1 MGDPAVSSRQSILAA
16 SLLVALVAAG
26 SPARGATKVVC
37 QGDSITLGSGVFDEQ
52 NRGGYPGRLKEKLRK
67 RGIPDAVIVNAGANG
82 EDSFG
87 GLSRTSFTLSQHPDA
102 KKWVSMYGTNDVE
115 NVLNGAYSMESAVQ
129 NIDAMGRKVKGAGI
143 EFFYA
148 TIIPR
153 RPDANRDAGNGR
165 TFGLVFRI
173 RDLTSSGQRALAE
186 PWDIF
191 AGKGNV
197 IFRQYYSRNP
207 NDPIG
212 HPNAAGFNLLAEHF
226 ADKLAGID
234 ALSPT
239 PSGFT
244 KTGAGKKMKKGDK
257 FTNIM
262 HESGAGINVDRTW
275 FTINGRPVE
284 SKVTGNKRKIV
295 QTYKVVKADLA
306 CAARVTVRSEDL
318 AEPPN
323 IRNRLVA
330 EYTVKGPK
338 HIKGDVSG
346 DCRVDG
352 FDLALFG
359 PGFGTLAGDT
369 GYSDFGDVNN
379 DDKIDGD
386 DLAVLTSNW
395 AKDSDP
401 DD

>member
-1 MGDPAVSSRQSILAA
+1 MTRFRLPTLAA
-16 SLLVALVAAG
+16 LLVATFAALPP
-26 SPARGATKVVC
+26 PALGATKVIC
-37 QGDSITLGSGVFDEQ
+37 HGDSITLGDKVFDEQ

-67 RGIPDAVIVNAGANG
+67 RGVGDAVIVNAGVNG

-102 KKWVSMYGTNDVE
+102 KQWISMYGTNDV
-115 NVLNGAYSMESAVQ
+115 NRVLNGLYSVESTLR
-129 NIDAMGRKVKGAGI
+129 NIDAMGQQVKGAGV

-153 RPDANRDAGNGR
+153 SPTASKDSGNSL
-165 TFGLVFRI
+165 TFSIVLDI
-173 RDLTSSGQRALAE
+173 RDLTASGDRQLAE

-191 AGKGNV
+191 ASKGDV
-197 IFRQYYSRNP
+197 IYREFYSPNP
-207 NDPIG
+207 NDPVG
-212 HPNAAGFNLLAEHF
+212 HPNAAGFDLLAEHF
-226 ADKLAGID
+226 ADKLAGLD
-234 ALSPT
+234 VLSPT

-244 KTGAGKKMKKGDK
+244 KTGNAKALKKGERL
-257 FTNIM
+257 TNIM

-284 SKVTGNKRKIV
+284 TTVEGNKRKIE
-295 QTYKVVKADLA
+295 QTYKVTADDIA
-306 CAARVTVRSEDL
+306 CAARITVRSEDL

-323 IRNRLVA
+323 VRNRLVG
-330 EYTVKGPK
+330 EYTVNGPR
-338 HIKGDVSG
+338 HIDGDVSG

-359 PGFGTLAGDT
+359 PGFGTLEGDT
-369 GYSDFGDVNN
+369 GYSKFADVDNN
-379 DDKIDGD
+379 DMIDGD

-395 AKDSDP
+395 GRNSAD
-401 DD
+401 

>member
-1 MGDPAVSSRQSILAA
+1 MIQRHPRSMATLLVGALLCLGSPLLAA
-16 SLLVALVAAG
+16 
-26 SPARGATKVVC
+26 TKIVC
-37 QGDSITLGSGVFDEQ
+37 HGDSITLGDRVFDEQ
-52 NRGGYPGRLKEKLRK
+52 NRGGYPGRLKEKLKK
-67 RGIPDAVIVNAGANG
+67 RGVNDAVIVNAGING

-102 KKWVSMYGTNDVE
+102 KQWISMYGTNDV
-115 NVLNGAYSMESAVQ
+115 NQVINGFYSLESTIQ
-129 NIDAMGRKVKGAGI
+129 NINAMGQQVKGAGK

-153 RPDANRDAGNGR
+153 KPSASKDPSNTL
-165 TFGLVFRI
+165 TFAVVFDV
-173 RDLTSSGQRALAE
+173 RDLTSSGDRRLAD

-191 AGKGNV
+191 ASRGDK
-197 IFRQYYSRNP
+197 IFRDYYSPNP
-207 NDPIG
+207 NDPVG
-212 HPNAAGFNLLAEHF
+212 HPNSAGFNLLAEHF

-234 ALSPT
+234 VLSPT

-244 KTGAGKKMKKGDK
+244 KTGANKALKKGDRLK
-257 FTNIM
+257 SIM
-262 HESGAGINVDRTW
+262 HESGAGINLEKTW

-284 SKVTGNKRKIV
+284 STVEGNKRKIV
-295 QTYKVVKADLA
+295 QTYKVTKEDLA

-323 IRNRLVA
+323 VRNRLVG
-330 EYTVKGPK
+330 EYSVSGPK
-338 HIKGDVSG
+338 HIDGDVSG

-359 PGFGTLAGDT
+359 PGFGALEGDA
-369 GYSDFGDVNN
+369 GYSKFADIDN

-386 DLAVLTSNW
+386 DLAVLSSNW
-395 AKDSDP
+395 GRNSAD
-401 DD
+401 